1 MKVITNLFI
10 FSFSLKQML
19 IPSLHSNC
27 METILDC
34 IHRMLY
40 YILSTQPSRDKKIS
54 KKKKILKK
62 IWKRRRKKTIN
73 SCSPLHVIIGT
84 VSLSMQ
90 NQSFASFLP
99 HPFSS
104 THFFRCDSL
113 SIKTKLIIRPP
124 STIIISFLFFLF
136 NSLQDGWAPM
146 EAQASTLASTPA
158 PTPAPLV
165 VNVEYYKEIERAHR
179 YLYAF
184 ISNKNCAPM
193 MLLLLVTCSHTFT
206 TLKWSNTWPCPP
218 PAISHPCG

>member
-1 MKVITNLFI
+1 
-10 FSFSLKQML
+10 ML

-54 KKKKILKK
+54 KKKNILKK
-62 IWKRRRKKTIN
+62 IWKRRRRKTIN
-73 SCSPLHVIIGT
+73 SCSPLHVYYWNRFPFHAKSIICF
-84 VSLSMQ
+84 LSPPHL
-90 NQSFASFLP
+90 FF
-99 HPFSS
+99 HPFFSLWFPLYKDKTYHTSS
-104 THFFRCDSL
+104 LHYHYFF
-113 SIKTKLIIRPP
+113 
-124 STIIISFLFFLF
+124 FFFLF
-136 NSLQDGWAPM
+136 NSLQGRWAPM

-158 PTPAPLV
+158 PTPVPLV
-165 VNVEYYKEIERAHR
+165 VNVEYYKEIEKAHK
-179 YLYAF
+179 YLCAF

-206 TLKWSNTWPCPP
+206 TLKWSNTWPRPP

>member
-40 YILSTQPSRDKKIS
+40 YILSTQPSRDKKI
-54 KKKKILKK
+54 LKK

-104 THFFRCDSL
+104 THFFLLWFSL
-113 SIKTKLIIRPP
+113 YKDKTYHTSSLHYHYFFSFFPLQFFAGWVSSHGSP
-124 STIIISFLFFLF
+124 SLNLGLYTST
-136 NSLQDGWAPM
+136 NSSTTSCKCRILQRNRKG
-146 EAQASTLASTPA
+146 S
-158 PTPAPLV
+158 
-165 VNVEYYKEIERAHR
+165 
-179 YLYAF
+179 
-184 ISNKNCAPM
+184 
-193 MLLLLVTCSHTFT
+193 
-206 TLKWSNTWPCPP
+206 
-218 PAISHPCG
+218 